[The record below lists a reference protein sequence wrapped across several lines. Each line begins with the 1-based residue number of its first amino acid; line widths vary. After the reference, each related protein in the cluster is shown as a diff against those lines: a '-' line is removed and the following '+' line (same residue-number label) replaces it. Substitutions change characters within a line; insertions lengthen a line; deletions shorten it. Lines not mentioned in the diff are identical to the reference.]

1 MKPYKL
7 LTLIFLSTLF
17 LQSCERL
24 LTGRSN
30 KNKVHGTVTDK
41 ETGEAIKDV
50 KLTIYIEDFDRTNGE
65 DEVTEHTAYT
75 DDNGDYDLKFKR
87 EDGTHYYIKPT
98 HDNYTLVILNGW
110 YPNLENGLENEINFE
125 MTKIGPAKI
134 NIVTYLIN
142 PVNSH
147 DYSNRIPDVKI
158 TVLERHEEDNDT
170 YPISVDTI
178 KYTDNTGECYIE
190 YWEKE
195 AFHYFLKPEKEGYTY
210 DKWGYD
216 YYMLGSYTQGHP
228 KNIELGMRQEK

>member
-1 MKPYKL
+1 MKAYKL
-7 LTLIFLSTLF
+7 LTLIILSALF

-65 DEVTEHTAYT
+65 DEVTEHFAYT

-98 HDNYTLVILNGW
+98 HEDYVYGIKNGW

-125 MTKIGPAKI
+125 MEKRG
-134 NIVTYLIN
+134 V
-142 PVNSH
+142 
-147 DYSNRIPDVKI
+147 VKI
-158 TVLERHEEDNDT
+158 KGDARFEFDDTFVWLENVRIFVLKRVIGNTNYPESIGIETYTNNLGEFNIEFEGDEEF
-170 YPISVDTI
+170 
-178 KYTDNTGECYIE
+178 E
-190 YWEKE
+190 
-195 AFHYFLKPEKEGYTY
+195 FFLKPEKTGYY
-210 DKWGYD
+210 YEWNELDYLQVNNVNPGYEISVTIV
-216 YYMLGSYTQGHP
+216 MKIH
-228 KNIELGMRQEK
+228 N

>member
-1 MKPYKL
+1 MKLYKL
-7 LTLIFLSTLF
+7 LTLIILSTLF

-65 DEVTEHTAYT
+65 DEVTEHFAYT

-98 HDNYTLVILNGW
+98 HEDYVYGIKNGW

-125 MTKIGPAKI
+125 MEEIDIVKISGSVIGPYDNIENAK
-134 NIVTYLIN
+134 V
-142 PVNSH
+142 S
-147 DYSNRIPDVKI
+147 
-158 TVLERHEEDNDT
+158 VLKRNN
-170 YPISVDTI
+170 
-178 KYTDNTGECYIE
+178 DNTNYPQTTGTEVFSNTSGEFYIE
-190 YWEKE
+190 FEGDENYE
-195 AFHYFLKPEKEGYTY
+195 FFLKPEKEGYYFENY
-210 DKWGYD
+210 DGLDYVEVDNLNPGYIISIYFHMSEND
-216 YYMLGSYTQGHP
+216 
-228 KNIELGMRQEK
+228 